1 MRNQVVVGVLL
12 VVAFGGPAAKADM
25 LDQTTYTINFTGTT
39 PLPTGSF
46 TYDPDTK
53 LFSNFLVTWNGTQ
66 FDLTSS
72 ANSLVFPP
80 VYLTCLDSST
90 PITATFD
97 FMKGSCNPP
106 PDGYR
111 IYWAAIAEPPAQQG
125 FPVPGWKT
133 FDFVLTNDSG
143 YYLYLQASADYSD
156 SSYVTASG
164 QWTTAESSTVPEPSS
179 LVLVTTALLGIV
191 CAKKRIVPGLPTKV

>member
-66 FDLTSS
+66 FDLTS
-72 ANSLVFPP
+72 A
-80 VYLTCLDSST
+80 
-90 PITATFD
+90 AT
-97 FMKGSCNPP
+97 
-106 PDGYR
+106 
-111 IYWAAIAEPPAQQG
+111 
-125 FPVPGWKT
+125 
-133 FDFVLTNDSG
+133 
-143 YYLYLQASADYSD
+143 QALCSRRF
-156 SSYVTASG
+156 T
-164 QWTTAESSTVPEPSS
+164 
-179 LVLVTTALLGIV
+179 
-191 CAKKRIVPGLPTKV
+191 